1 MPGVSFTN
9 GGGGVSVGVGVAL
22 DDGTGV
28 AVLDG
33 VDAALGDGI
42 VAATSCDVP
51 GDAAAFVH
59 ALKPTAAMAS
69 AIDVNAAR
77 RPMRV
82 RFMRQVLRT

>member
-9 GGGGVSVGVGVAL
+9 GGGGVGVGVAL
-22 DDGTGV
+22 GVGTGV
-28 AVLDG
+28 AVFDG
-33 VDAALGDGI
+33 VVAEFGT

>member
-9 GGGGVSVGVGVAL
+9 GAGGVGVGVGVAL
-22 DDGTGV
+22 GVGAGV
-28 AVLDG
+28 AVFDG
-33 VDAALGDGI
+33 VDAAFGEGT

-51 GDAAAFVH
+51 GDAAALVH
-59 ALKPTAAMAS
+59 ALKPIVAMAS
-69 AIDVNAAR
+69 AMDINAAR